1 MQTPLRIGSRE
12 SKLAVAQ
19 AEQLAAFCEKAGL
32 PCEII
37 TMKTTGDRILD
48 RRLDQV
54 GGKGLFVKELD
65 AALRERRT
73 DVSVHSA
80 KDLPSELPEDLPIL
94 GFSRREDPRD
104 ALVLPKGG
112 NVWDLERPVGCAS
125 ARRMLQLRDLYP
137 NVKFETVRGNVLT
150 RLRKLDEG
158 EFGALILA
166 AAGLK
171 RLGLEKR
178 INRYFSTEE
187 MIPAACQGTLCIQGR
202 AGEDYSALAPFFD
215 EDAAAEALAER
226 AFIQTVNGGCTSP
239 IAACA
244 ERDGNTLTLR
254 ALYRSETS
262 GNYRRGI
269 LSGSAKR
276 PETLG
281 VALGM
286 HLILEVERKERV

>member
-1 MQTPLRIGSRE
+1 MQTPLKIGSRE

-19 AEQLAAFCEKAGL
+19 AEQLAAFCEKIGL

-48 RRLDQV
+48 RRLDEV

-104 ALVLPKGG
+104 VLVLPKGG
-112 NVWDLERPVGCAS
+112 NVWDLDRPVGCAS
-125 ARRMLQLRDLYP
+125 SRRMLQLRDLYP
-137 NVKFETVRGNVLT
+137 NVSFETVRGNVLT

-158 EFGALILA
+158 EYGALILA
-166 AAGLK
+166 AAGLI

-178 INRYFSTEE
+178 INRYFSIEE
-187 MIPAACQGTLCIQGR
+187 LIPAACQGTLCIQGR
-202 AGEDYSALAPFFD
+202 AGEDYSVLAPFFD
-215 EDAAAEALAER
+215 EDATVEAQAER

-239 IAACA
+239 IAAYA
-244 ERDGNTLTLR
+244 KRDGNTLTLR

-262 GNYRRGI
+262 GNYRKGI
-269 LSGSAKR
+269 LSGSIKR

-286 HLILEVERKERV
+286 HLILEVERKDQP

>member
-1 MQTPLRIGSRE
+1 MQTPLKIGSRE

-48 RRLDQV
+48 RRLDEV

-104 ALVLPKGG
+104 VLVLPKGS
-112 NVWDLERPVGCAS
+112 NLWDLDRPVGCAS
-125 ARRMLQLRDLYP
+125 SRRMLQLRDLYP
-137 NVKFETVRGNVLT
+137 NVSFETVRGNVLT

-158 EFGALILA
+158 EYGALILA

-187 MIPAACQGTLCIQGR
+187 LIPAACQGTLCIQGR

-215 EDAAAEALAER
+215 EDATVEAQAER

-239 IAACA
+239 IAAYA

-262 GNYRRGI
+262 GNYRKGI
-269 LSGSAKR
+269 LTGSIKR

-286 HLILEVERKERV
+286 HLILEVERKDQP